1 MQFQKNSFKFQENI
15 LFCPIFP
22 TNIYKSEKEKVLSV
36 RKCIV
41 LYLIFNRYI
50 NIWRKEKNSSVSEN
64 ILFCPIHISSR
75 HMNLKKKKVSGV
87 IIFAICS
94 ADGPCFVLLPLR
106 MDRIFEEILFLV
118 EERQARY
125 CLYYLFVGNIIFPRR
140 PNLWRIIFLVAE
152 ILCLWI
158 NPNITFYEEELLL
171 LKYWNTIS
179 PDKRSFTQLLVTLCN
194 QFEYK
199 TIKETKKQKEWMWK
213 ERKYLEDER
222 WNTTSDR

>member
-1 MQFQKNSFKFQENI
+1 MSKRKKKTPQCQKIYCFVPSTSPADIWIWKRKSLRCDHFRN
-15 LFCPIFP
+15 LFCRWPLFRFTATQDRP
-22 TNIYKSEKEKVLSV
+22 NP
-36 RKCIV
+36 
-41 LYLIFNRYI
+41 
-50 NIWRKEKNSSVSEN
+50 WEN
-64 ILFCPIHISSR
+64 TFFGWGMASQI
-75 HMNLKKKKVSGV
+75 
-87 IIFAICS
+87 
-94 ADGPCFVLLPLR
+94 
-106 MDRIFEEILFLV
+106 
-118 EERQARY
+118 
-125 CLYYLFVGNIIFPRR
+125 LFVGNTIFPRR

-194 QFEYK
+194 HFEYK
-199 TIKETKKQKEWMWK
+199 TIKETKKHKEWMWK